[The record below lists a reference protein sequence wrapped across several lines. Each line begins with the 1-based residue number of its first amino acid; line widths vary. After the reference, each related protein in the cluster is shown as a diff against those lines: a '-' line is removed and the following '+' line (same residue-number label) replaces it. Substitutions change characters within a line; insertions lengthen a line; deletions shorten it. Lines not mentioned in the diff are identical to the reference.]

1 MQQEGENRERPERP
15 VFMLGNGARAMFVCA
30 AALVIILCLKQLQA
44 VAIPILMAGFLA
56 IISYSVTGLLRRYLH
71 FPHWLAVTFTVAF
84 DFVVLYAVAS
94 LIQFLAMDMKATLQG
109 EFSQRFTE
117 LYNDTM
123 AWLGNIGLEES
134 ARAIVASPQDV
145 VNVEKV
151 LSITQ
156 AVTGK
161 IVMLLSTCT
170 LVLIVMTFFL
180 GEAPLFLRNLRAM
193 PAGAKWKGDF
203 LRALQGIQKY
213 LFIKTLS
220 SVATGLLVWGMC
232 AGLDVPFAFL
242 WGVLAFVL
250 NYIPTIGSI
259 VAAVPGIAMALTMN
273 GWGCALLIAAGYL
286 FINCAIGNGIEPLFL
301 GKQFG
306 IATSVVIL
314 SVIFWGWMWGPCGM
328 FLAVPI
334 SVLVKLALENSEDL
348 SWVAR
353 IISDAPDKP
362 QENQPIP

>member
-1 MQQEGENRERPERP
+1 MQQGNDTHSPNNNG
-15 VFMLGNGARAMFVCA
+15 FMLGDGARALIVGA
-30 AALVIILCLKQLQA
+30 AALIVIFGLRQAQGVIL
-44 VAIPILMAGFLA
+44 PILMAGFLA
-56 IISYSVTGLLRRYLH
+56 IISYTVTSLLRRYCR
-71 FPHWLAVTFTVAF
+71 FPHWLAVTATVAF

-123 AWLGNIGLEES
+123 AWLGKFGLEES

-145 VNVEKV
+145 VDVNKV

-156 AVTGK
+156 SITGQ
-161 IVMLLSTCT
+161 IVSLLSTCT

-193 PAGAKWKGDF
+193 PAGAEWKDDF
-203 LRALQGIQKY
+203 LHALQGIQKY
-213 LFIKTLS
+213 LFIKTIS

-232 AGLDVPFAFL
+232 EWLDVPFAFL
-242 WGVLAFVL
+242 WGVIAFVL

-259 VAAVPGIAMALTMN
+259 VAAIPGIAMALIMN
-273 GWGCALLIAAGYL
+273 GWGCAMLIAAGYL

-328 FLAVPI
+328 LLAVPI
-334 SVLVKLALENSEDL
+334 TVLIKLALENSEDL
-348 SWVAR
+348 SWVAK
-353 IISDAPDKP
+353 IVDDNHDKKLTDT
-362 QENQPIP
+362 ES